1 MSLVN
6 FNDFEKIDLRLIK
19 IISAERVEN
28 SEKLLKISAEIGEE
42 KKQIIAGIGKFYS
55 PEDLIGKTVVAI
67 VNLEPRMI
75 VGLESQAMIL
85 AGKSED
91 DLSLIIPEKDL
102 PFGIKLS

>member
-1 MSLVN
+1 MNLIN

-28 SEKLLKISAEIGEE
+28 SEKLLKILAEIGGER
-42 KKQIIAGIGKFYS
+42 KQIIAGIGKFYS
-55 PEDLIGKTVVAI
+55 PEELIGKTVVAI

-85 AGKSED
+85 AGKSEEG
-91 DLSLIIPEKDL
+91 LSLIVPEKDL
-102 PFGIKLS
+102 PSGLKLS